1 MRLDDLRH
9 ALRAGFIVQVPQNRA
24 RIEDVGYHLSFRRR
38 WRFSSAEWST
48 IVLGSVGG
56 ALLISRP
63 SSLLCKA
70 FHLDPQPAL
79 EDNSP
84 SGLL

>member
-1 MRLDDLRH
+1 
-9 ALRAGFIVQVPQNRA
+9 
-24 RIEDVGYHLSFRRR
+24 
-38 WRFSSAEWST
+38 
-48 IVLGSVGG
+48 VGG